1 MISIVLPCFNEESV
15 LPEAFRQ
22 LTEALASLG
31 EPWEVIIVDDGST
44 DGSREFLRRL
54 SRQDGRWKTIFF
66 SRNFGHQAALSCGLD
81 SASGACVIMMDL
93 DMQDPPSVI
102 HRFIAEWK
110 RGYRVVYAVR
120 MKRKENILKRTMY
133 YLFYRFLSLISDI
146 DIPLDAGDFCLMDR
160 QVVDVIKRLPERNR
174 FLRGLRVW
182 VGFPQIG
189 IEYERQSR
197 AGGEPKYN
205 IPKLISLALD
215 GLFSFSKKP
224 LRFIAL
230 LGIIISILSFLGAVF
245 FILHRILNFTLFGF
259 PAKNV
264 PGTATIVVAV
274 LFIGG
279 MQLVCL
285 SIIGE
290 YLGRV
295 FDETKSRPNWVVESR
310 LGFDR

>member
-1 MISIVLPCFNEESV
+1 VISLVLPCFNEESV
-15 LPEAFRQ
+15 LPEACRQ
-22 LTEALASLG
+22 LTDALVSLG

-44 DGSREFLRRL
+44 DGSREFLRGM
-54 SRQDGRWKTIFF
+54 SRQDSRWKAVFL
-66 SRNFGHQAALSCGLD
+66 SRNFGQQAALSCGLD
-81 SASGACVIMMDL
+81 AASGGCVILMDL

-120 MKRKENILKRTMY
+120 MNRQENILKRTLY
-133 YLFYRFLSLISDI
+133 FLFYRFLSLVSDI

-160 QVVDVIKRLPERNR
+160 EVVDVIKRLPERNR

-182 VGFPQIG
+182 AGFPQMG
-189 IEYERQSR
+189 VEYDRPSR
-197 AGGEPKYN
+197 LGGAPKYN
-205 IPKLISLALD
+205 ASKLISLALD

-230 LGIIISILSFLGAVF
+230 LGIIISAFSFLGTVF
-245 FILHRILNFTLFGF
+245 FILNRILNFTLFGF

-295 FDETKSRPNWVVESR
+295 FDETKGRPNWVVESR